1 LHPPVTIIGIAGASG
16 AGKSLFAAQ
25 LHERL
30 RKEHSQDD
38 VNILNEDCY
47 YRERSDLSF
56 EDRCK
61 INYDHPDA
69 LEHSLL
75 IEHLTQLR
83 DGPPV
88 QVPQYDYAD
97 HNRKSK
103 TTTMAPSRILI
114 LEGILILHDPN
125 LRELMDLKI
134 FVDVSLDICL
144 TRRLR
149 RDIQERGRTLDSVL
163 SQYEETVRPM
173 FFEFIDPSK
182 DHADLIVPRGGAN
195 ENALTVLHSHLEHVL
210 S

>member
-1 LHPPVTIIGIAGASG
+1 MQPVTIIGIAGASG

-30 RKEHSQDD
+30 RKEHSHED

-47 YRERSDLSF
+47 YRDRSDLSF
-56 EDRCK
+56 EDRCE

-69 LEHSLL
+69 LEHALL
-75 IEHLTQLR
+75 IDHLKRLR
-83 DGPPV
+83 ERKTV
-88 QVPQYDYAD
+88 QVPQYDYTD
-97 HNRKSK
+97 HNRKSES
-103 TTTMAPSRILI
+103 TTMAPSRILI
-114 LEGILILHDPN
+114 LEGILILHNPI

-149 RDIQERGRTLDSVL
+149 RDIQERGRSLESVL
-163 SQYEETVRPM
+163 SQYEKTVRPM

-182 DHADLIVPRGGAN
+182 DYADLIVPRGGAN
-195 ENALTVLHSHLEHVL
+195 ENALTVLHSHLDNVL